1 VKRDGGLRRMIGYVG
16 KTAKFG
22 WSSCHVLAGGLDV

>member
-1 VKRDGGLRRMIGYVG
+1 MIGYVG

-22 WSSCHVLAGGLDV
+22 WSSWYGLAGVLVCLDGEVYI